1 MNQHNTNSVQAQPS
15 GVRLHAKRCMQ
26 LKESLCRLPKMNIK
40 KLHLI
45 LLVTLALIISQNKI
59 KACSMYKITVD
70 GKTMVGCNHD
80 TWLTTP
86 KIWFENAKRQN
97 EYGTVFTGSREV
109 SPNRTTPQSGMNT
122 VGLVFSRLTSYY
134 PIQQNPFSN
143 RLKIANEADYLS
155 EILHKCA
162 TVKEVKK
169 YIERYDHSFFLN
181 DVFIYIDSL
190 GDYLIVEP
198 YKLLEGNNS
207 SYVLAN
213 FCPSI
218 TDNKQ
223 ARKLERYRN
232 GDDFLKTHKAI
243 ASIDFCT
250 TLSDTMSVC
259 RSRNG
264 DGTLITS
271 IFDTKE
277 QKVSIYFYHNFDTLV
292 KYNLTDELSK
302 GDHTFNLP
310 EIFPKNSEFERLV
323 SFKTPSNTVELRI
336 LLVLIAGLLALISFA
351 LFISRIR
358 QNRSTSLSPKSVLAF
373 SLLNITLIAYIV
385 VLITNNSIF
394 YFDVPYKHY
403 SSNLISAS
411 SYTPFL
417 LLLSFIPILIYTRNR
432 LKSDKTKFWVKTTLV
447 LNNIVYFIL
456 ILGFGYWGLYN
467 FWN

>member
-1 MNQHNTNSVQAQPS
+1 M
-15 GVRLHAKRCMQ
+15 
-26 LKESLCRLPKMNIK
+26 
-40 KLHLI
+40 
-45 LLVTLALIISQNKI
+45 TLALTISQNKI
-59 KACSMYKITVD
+59 EACSMYKITVD

-80 TWLTTP
+80 SWLTTP
-86 KIWFENAKRQN
+86 KVWFENAKRCD
-97 EYGTVFTGSREV
+97 EYGAVFTGSREV
-109 SPNRTTPQSGMNT
+109 SPNKTTPQSGMNT

-134 PIQQNPFSN
+134 PVQDTTFST

-155 EILHKCA
+155 EILHNCA
-162 TVKEVKK
+162 TVKEVKEC
-169 YIERYDHSFFLN
+169 IERYDHSFFLN

-198 YKLLEGNNS
+198 YALLEGNDP

-218 TDNKQ
+218 TNNQQ

-232 GDDFLKTHKAI
+232 GEDFLKTQKAS
-243 ASIDFCT
+243 ASIDYCT
-250 TLSDTMSVC
+250 ALSDTMSVS

-277 QKVSIYFYHNFDTLV
+277 KKVSIYFYHDFDALV
-292 KYNLTDELSK
+292 QYNLTDELSK

-310 EIFPKNSEFERLV
+310 EIFPKNSDFERLV
-323 SFKTPSNTVELRI
+323 SFKTPSNTVELRVV
-336 LLVLIAGLLALISFA
+336 LVLIAGLLALISFV
-351 LFISRIR
+351 LFISQIR
-358 QNRSTSLSPKSVLAF
+358 KNRTGSPSLRSVLVI
-373 SLLNITLIAYIV
+373 SLLNLILIVYIV

-403 SSNLISAS
+403 SSSLITAS

-417 LLLSFIPILIYTRNR
+417 VLLLFIPTINYTRNR
-432 LKSDKTKFWVKTTLV
+432 LKSIEIKPWIKTALV
-447 LNNIVYFIL
+447 LNNAIYFVL
-456 ILGFGYWGLYN
+456 VLGFGYWGLYN

>member
-1 MNQHNTNSVQAQPS
+1 
-15 GVRLHAKRCMQ
+15 
-26 LKESLCRLPKMNIK
+26 
-40 KLHLI
+40 
-45 LLVTLALIISQNKI
+45 
-59 KACSMYKITVD
+59 MYKITAD

-80 TWLTTP
+80 AWLTTP
-86 KIWFENAKRQN
+86 KIWFENAKQQN

-109 SPNRTTPQSGMNT
+109 SPNRTTPQSGMNI

-134 PIQQNPFSN
+134 PVQNNPFSN
-143 RLKIANEADYLS
+143 RLKITNEADYLS

-169 YIERYDHSFFLN
+169 HIEQYDHSFFLN

-198 YKLLEGNNS
+198 YKLIVGNNLN
-207 SYVLAN
+207 YILAN

-218 TDNKQ
+218 TDNEQ
-223 ARKLERYRN
+223 ARKLGRYRN
-232 GDDFLKTHKAI
+232 GEDFLKNQKAI
-243 ASIDFCT
+243 TSLDFCT

-277 QKVSIYFYHNFDTLV
+277 KIVSLYFYHNFDTLV
-292 KYNLTDELSK
+292 QYALTDELSK
-302 GDHTFNLP
+302 GDHIINIP

-323 SFKTPSNTVELRI
+323 NFKTPSNTVALRI
-336 LLVLIAGLLALISFA
+336 LLVLIVAFLALISFA
-351 LFISRIR
+351 LFLSQIR
-358 QNRSTSLSPKSVLAF
+358 KNKTSSLSRKSVLVI
-373 SLLNITLIAYIV
+373 SLLNIMLIGYIV
-385 VLITNNSIF
+385 VLIKNNSIF

-403 SSNLISAS
+403 SSSLISAS

-417 LLLSFIPILIYTRNR
+417 LLLSFIPIIIYTRNR

-447 LNNIVYFIL
+447 LNNIVCFIL
-456 ILGFGYWGLYN
+456 VLGFGYWGLYN

>member
-1 MNQHNTNSVQAQPS
+1 MT
-15 GVRLHAKRCMQ
+15 
-26 LKESLCRLPKMNIK
+26 IK
-40 KLHLI
+40 KFHLV
-45 LLVTLALIISQNKI
+45 LLVTLALTIFQNKSM
-59 KACSMYKITVD
+59 ACSMYKLTVD
-70 GKTMVGCNHD
+70 AKTMVGCNHD

-86 KIWFENAKRQN
+86 KIWFESAKHKN
-97 EYGTVFTGSREV
+97 EYGTVFTGSRIV
-109 SPNRTTPQSGMNT
+109 APNRTTPQSGMNT
-122 VGLVFSRLTSYY
+122 AGLVFSRLTSYY
-134 PIQQNPFSN
+134 PEQNNPFSK
-143 RLKIANEADYLS
+143 RLKITNEADYLA

-169 YIERYDHSFFLN
+169 HIEQFDHSFFLN

-198 YKLLEGNNS
+198 YKLIEENS
-207 SYVLAN
+207 PKYVLAN

-218 TDNKQ
+218 TDNTQ

-232 GDDFLKTHKAI
+232 GEDFLRANTAI

-259 RSRNG
+259 RNRNG

-277 QKVSIYFYHNFDTLV
+277 KKVGIYFYHNFDTLV
-292 KYNLTDELSK
+292 QYNLTDELSK
-302 GDHTFNLP
+302 GDHSLNIP
-310 EIFPKNSEFERLV
+310 EIFPSNAEFERLV
-323 SFKTPSNTVELRI
+323 NFKTPSNSVALRI

-351 LFISRIR
+351 LFISQIR
-358 QNRSTSLSPKSVLAF
+358 KNQNSSLSPRSILVI
-373 SLLNITLIAYIV
+373 SLLNILLIGYIV

-394 YFDVPYKHY
+394 YFDVPYEHY
-403 SSNLISAS
+403 SSSLISAS

-417 LLLSFIPILIYTRNR
+417 LVLSFIPFVTFTRNR
-432 LKSDKTKFWVKTTLV
+432 LKSDKTKFWIKSTLV
-447 LNNIVYFIL
+447 LNNIAYFIL
-456 ILGFGYWGLYN
+456 VLGFGYWGLYN

>member
-1 MNQHNTNSVQAQPS
+1 
-15 GVRLHAKRCMQ
+15 
-26 LKESLCRLPKMNIK
+26 
-40 KLHLI
+40 
-45 LLVTLALIISQNKI
+45 
-59 KACSMYKITVD
+59 MYKITVD

-86 KIWFENAKRQN
+86 KIWFENAKQQN

-122 VGLVFSRLTSYY
+122 LGLVFSRLTSYY
-134 PIQQNPFSN
+134 PVQKNPFPN
-143 RLKIANEADYLS
+143 RLKIGDEADYLS

-169 YIERYDHSFFLN
+169 HIEQYDHSFFLN

-198 YKLLEGNNS
+198 YKLLEGNNPN
-207 SYVLAN
+207 YVLAN

-218 TDNKQ
+218 TDSKQ

-232 GDDFLKTHKAI
+232 GEDFLKTNKAT
-243 ASIDFCT
+243 ASLDFCT
-250 TLSDTMSVC
+250 ILSDTMSVC

-277 QKVSIYFYHNFDTLV
+277 QNASIYFYHNFDTLV
-292 KYNLTDELSK
+292 QYNLIDELSK
-302 GDHTFNLP
+302 GDHTFDLT

-323 SFKTPSNTVELRI
+323 SFRTPSNTVELRI
-336 LLVLIAGLLALISFA
+336 LLVLIAGLLVLISFV
-351 LFISRIR
+351 LFISQIR
-358 QNRSTSLSPKSVLAF
+358 KNKITSLSLKSVVLI
-373 SLLNITLIAYIV
+373 SLLNIMLVAYII

-403 SSNLISAS
+403 SSSLISAS
-411 SYTPFL
+411 SYIPFL
-417 LLLSFIPILIYTRNR
+417 LLLSLVPIIIYTRNR
-432 LKSDKTKFWVKTTLV
+432 LKSNKIKLWIKTALV
-447 LNNIVYFIL
+447 LNNTAYFL
-456 ILGFGYWGLYN
+456 LVLGFGYWGLYN